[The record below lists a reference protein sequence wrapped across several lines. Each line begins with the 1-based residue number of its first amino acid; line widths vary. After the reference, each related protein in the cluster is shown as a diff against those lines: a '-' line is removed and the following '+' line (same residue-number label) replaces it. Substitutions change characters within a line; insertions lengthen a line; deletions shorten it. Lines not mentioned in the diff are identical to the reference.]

1 MDKNTL
7 MLVLKYLLVTLLV
20 FCILKYLPNQNMCL
34 TDIIFTTVIIVL
46 FYIIAETMWKLYHPS
61 ESFSNCKSYCNS
73 RIENMTDMP
82 ASDSTNPQNTATPA
96 TPATQATQATMG
108 VSEPVQSEMQSQ
120 SSQGESSDMSQ
131 QGETKDR
138 QQNQLDKFKDWMLNI
153 QNSIQD
159 LSNKLNTQG
168 SNLDSNNI
176 KQQVGNMMN
185 SMQSQSADSESVSQ
199 SDQST
204 QLETQSDSQSEMLP
218 EPKPKTKSDESK
230 AKSKNESV
238 MDDYC
243 RSKVKVDR
251 SGSRDEIGVINNEM
265 SYTDYHHIPLA
276 DTYDNDS
283 FEYGYSFLPP
293 EKWYPQ
299 PPFPPMCVS
308 DKKCSVMPAYTNGA
322 PLDVKEWNESR
333 RITQPDNI
341 NTKYIK
347 EKLNSGR

>member
-7 MLVLKYLLVTLLV
+7 MLILKYLLVTLLV
-20 FCILKYLPNQNMCL
+20 FSILKYLPNQNMCL

-61 ESFSNCKSYCNS
+61 ESFANCNSYCNS
-73 RIENMTDMP
+73 RMENMADMP
-82 ASDSTNPQNTATPA
+82 TTNSTPQMGEP
-96 TPATQATQATMG
+96 TQPTM
-108 VSEPVQSEMQSQ
+108 VEAEMQSQ
-120 SSQGESSDMSQ
+120 NSQEASSVMTDSSAMSQGEQ
-131 QGETKDR
+131 KDPK
-138 QQNQLDKFKDWMLNI
+138 QNQLDTFKDWMKNI
-153 QNSIQD
+153 QTSIQD
-159 LSNKLNTQG
+159 LSNKINGQG
-168 SNLDSNNI
+168 NNI
-176 KQQVGNMMN
+176 KQQLDNV
-185 SMQSQSADSESVSQ
+185 MQPLQAAPSEAESVSQ
-199 SDQST
+199 TATQSES
-204 QLETQSDSQSEMLP
+204 QSETQSEMQP
-218 EPKPKTKSDESK
+218 EPKHHEKNKV
-230 AKSKNESV
+230 KNESV

-243 RSKVKVDR
+243 RSKIKVER